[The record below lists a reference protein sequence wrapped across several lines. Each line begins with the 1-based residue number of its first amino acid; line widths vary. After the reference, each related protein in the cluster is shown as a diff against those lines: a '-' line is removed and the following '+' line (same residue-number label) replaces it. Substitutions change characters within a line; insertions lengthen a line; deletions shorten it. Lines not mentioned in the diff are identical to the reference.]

1 MQEGYMEITSSSKTT
16 TQDHIG
22 RFLVGEFLDAE
33 DVQQMPRPACSPD
46 MNPIEHAWDA
56 LGRAING
63 RNIIPQTLQQLAQAL
78 TEEWDALPQESINNL
93 VDSMTRRVDA
103 LIRVRG
109 GHTRY

>member
-1 MQEGYMEITSSSKTT
+1 
-16 TQDHIG
+16 
-22 RFLVGEFLDAE
+22 
-33 DVQQMPRPACSPD
+33 MPWPACSPD

-93 VDSMTRRVDA
+93 VDSIYDQACRRIDPCQ
-103 LIRVRG
+103 RG
-109 GHTRY
+109 AYSILSD